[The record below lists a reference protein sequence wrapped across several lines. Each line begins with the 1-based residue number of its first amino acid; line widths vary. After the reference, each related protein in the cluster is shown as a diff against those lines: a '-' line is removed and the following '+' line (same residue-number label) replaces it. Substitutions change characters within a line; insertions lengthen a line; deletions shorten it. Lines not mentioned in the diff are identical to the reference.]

1 MIIHSKELYFA
12 KNADG
17 IATLR
22 TRVEE
27 RKSGKEWKI
36 NYFICSNKNSNRA
49 NCKNKQIRADYIE
62 DEIKKQL
69 EKEIKKIT
77 YSKEEL
83 RNIFKNSQID
93 AKKDI
98 EELEENLKRNKR
110 QLETTNNMLEEIYQ
124 DKVNKIIKLVDFE
137 KFYNKKN
144 SEKINIV
151 NKIDDLRCEIE
162 KRKEKLEKIDIDKI
176 LMAANTILDM
186 QDMTK
191 RIYEQLIDRI
201 EFDSE
206 KNIYIK
212 FRFEKFIK

>member
-1 MIIHSKELYFA
+1 M
-12 KNADG
+12 
-17 IATLR
+17 
-22 TRVEE
+22 
-27 RKSGKEWKI
+27 
-36 NYFICSNKNSNRA
+36 
-49 NCKNKQIRADYIE
+49 
-62 DEIKKQL
+62 
-69 EKEIKKIT
+69 

-110 QLETTNNMLEEIYQ
+110 QLEITNNILEEIYQ

>member
-1 MIIHSKELYFA
+1 
-12 KNADG
+12 
-17 IATLR
+17 
-22 TRVEE
+22 
-27 RKSGKEWKI
+27 
-36 NYFICSNKNSNRA
+36 
-49 NCKNKQIRADYIE
+49 
-62 DEIKKQL
+62 
-69 EKEIKKIT
+69 
-77 YSKEEL
+77 
-83 RNIFKNSQID
+83 
-93 AKKDI
+93 
-98 EELEENLKRNKR
+98 
-110 QLETTNNMLEEIYQ
+110 MLEEIYQ

-212 FRFEKFIK
+212 FRFEKFIKQELI